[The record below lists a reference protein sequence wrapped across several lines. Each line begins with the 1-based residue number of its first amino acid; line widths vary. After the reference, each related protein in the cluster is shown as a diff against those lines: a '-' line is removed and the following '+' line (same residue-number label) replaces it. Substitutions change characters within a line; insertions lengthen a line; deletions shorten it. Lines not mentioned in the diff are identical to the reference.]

1 MGDISDWIQSNW
13 FELGSLLV
21 QGAVLVTLGWF
32 GRKLLRILS
41 ASYGQSEAAR
51 RLSPSNVAAQ
61 QRAIEQ
67 AYAPAAF
74 EPDRQ
79 GSGGGTGTWPGFF
92 AWLRE
97 PMGRGEIRSRNR
109 VIRWFQEPMGS

>member
-1 MGDISDWIQSNW
+1 MGEMSDWIQSNW

-21 QGAVLVTLGWF
+21 QCAVLLTLAWF

-41 ASYGQSEAAR
+41 ASYRG
-51 RLSPSNVAAQ
+51 LSPSNVAAQ

-67 AYAPAAF
+67 AYAPPAY
-74 EPDRQ
+74 EPDGQ
-79 GSGGGTGTWPGFF
+79 DSGGGTETWPGLI

-97 PMGRGEIRSRNR
+97 PMGRGEVLSRNR
-109 VIRWFQEPMGS
+109 FIRWFQEPMGS